1 MDYGKDILKEIKE
14 LQNDVLAILIY
25 GSVAKGKE
33 NERSDI
39 DICIVAPG
47 AKSSHLYTKLLP
59 LMKENYDIKIFED
72 MPLFLKMEV
81 IENHKI
87 VYVKNVYQLYEYFY
101 KFRKIWKDQ
110 EHRQK
115 LTKEDIKIL
124 FGDKK

>member
-1 MDYGKDILKEIKE
+1 MDYGKLLKELKE

-47 AKSSHLYTKLLP
+47 VKSDDLYTKLLP

-81 IENHKI
+81 IKNHKI
-87 VYVKNVYQLYEYFY
+87 VYAKNVYQLYEYFY

-115 LTKEDIKIL
+115 LTKDDIRIL
-124 FGDKK
+124 FG

>member
-1 MDYGKDILKEIKE
+1 MDYEKDIIKELKE
-14 LQNDVLAILIY
+14 LQNNVLAILIY
-25 GSVAKGKE
+25 GSVAKGSE

-39 DICIVAPG
+39 DICIVAPN

-59 LMKENYDIKIFED
+59 LVRKNYDIKIFED

-81 IENHKI
+81 IKNHKI
-87 VYVKNVYQLYEYFY
+87 VYAKNVYQLYEYFY

-115 LTKEDIKIL
+115 LTKDDIKIL
-124 FGDKK
+124 FG